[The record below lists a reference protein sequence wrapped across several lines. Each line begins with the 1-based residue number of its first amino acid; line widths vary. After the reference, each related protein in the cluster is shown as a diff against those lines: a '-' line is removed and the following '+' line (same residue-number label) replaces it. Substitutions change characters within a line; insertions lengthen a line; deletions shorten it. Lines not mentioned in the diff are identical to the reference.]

1 MPDHVRFDLVRA
13 RNGRAAEAK
22 PAQSPIPANPTGDVR
37 KLPAVG
43 AGCYGIPITDC
54 LDKAA
59 TPGLGVARKAPM
71 VDDEVV
77 KEWFVQEILPLEP
90 SLTRFIRR
98 HCRKAADVADIRQ
111 DVYVRIYAAAR
122 EQLPRRAGP
131 FMFTTARNHL
141 INCAKRAQIV
151 SIEYVADLEALIFAV
166 DTVTPDRTLSAQ
178 DEFRRVRTG
187 LDQLPPRCRE
197 VVLLRKIEGLS
208 TREVA
213 IRLHVGID
221 TVEQQMVHGMR
232 ALVDFMLGGSGKI
245 RRPATAKRSLRK
257 ERYK

>member
-1 MPDHVRFDLVRA
+1 MSR
-13 RNGRAAEAK
+13 E
-22 PAQSPIPANPTGDVR
+22 
-37 KLPAVG
+37 
-43 AGCYGIPITDC
+43 
-54 LDKAA
+54 
-59 TPGLGVARKAPM
+59 APM
-71 VDDEVV
+71 VDDETV
-77 KEWFVQEILPLEP
+77 KAWFVQEILPLEP

-98 HCRKAADVADIRQ
+98 HCRQAADVADLRQ

-122 EQLPRRAGP
+122 EQLPRQARP
-131 FMFTTARNHL
+131 FVFTTARNHL

-151 SIEYVADLEALIFAV
+151 SIEYVADLEASIFAI

-213 IRLHVGID
+213 MRLDVGIN

-245 RRPATAKRSLRK
+245 RRPATAKRSLEK
-257 ERYK
+257 ERNK